1 MGRGDSS
8 LTTLSLES
16 LAIDLRAQGVSKIDS
31 LMYDDS
37 YYPSFPPAWEWEDVQ
52 DYYGAQPNS
61 LVLTQNAITITI
73 VPGSS
78 ASKYNILIRIQKD

>member
-1 MGRGDSS
+1 MNQVCLLGRGDSS
-8 LTTLSLES
+8 LTMLSLES
-16 LAIDLRAQGVSKIDS
+16 LALDLQAQGVSKIDS
-31 LMYDDS
+31 LVYDDS

-52 DYYGAQPNS
+52 DYYGAQPNG

-78 ASKYNILIRIQKD
+78 ASKYTI